1 MKIINSIY
9 YTPYLKLLKNGI
21 SFSDYSKGK
30 SYYTQLAPLFNA
42 MSSRERFT
50 KNEVNFLI
58 DTAKKYTEADVGSFL
73 DIACGTGRHLKELT
87 SRGHSGFGID
97 TSRHLLEIARKAA
110 PKAEFY
116 EADMRFFKT
125 EATVD
130 CAYSLWDSYVYMSQT
145 KDIDAFAKQCSAHI
159 KRGGILI
166 LDSKNYQRQ
175 KPDEEI
181 AHRICR
187 FDGLQVDTVVQRK
200 VYLRDK
206 VYEAIFTSIIQDVH
220 SGEASVVVDQ
230 TLARMY
236 STSELEKLL
245 KPHGFKLVH
254 CFGNFDKSDYNP
266 KTSDRMIAVFKKV
279 LESTL

>member
-1 MKIINSIY
+1 MNIINSIY
-9 YTPYLKLLKNGI
+9 YTPYSKLLKNGI

-30 SYYTQLAPLFNA
+30 SYYTQMAPLFDA
-42 MSSRERFT
+42 MNSREEFT
-50 KNEVNFLI
+50 EKEAGFLI
-58 DTAKKYTEADVGSFL
+58 DAAEKYTEAGVSSFL
-73 DIACGTGRHLKELT
+73 DIACGTGRHLRELT
-87 SRGHSGFGID
+87 SRGYSGFGID
-97 TSRHLLEIARKAA
+97 ASRYLLEIARKAA
-110 PKAEFY
+110 PEAEFH
-116 EADMRFFKT
+116 EADMRFFKI
-125 EATVD
+125 EAAVD

-159 KRGGILI
+159 KQGGILI

-175 KPDEEI
+175 KPDEEV
-181 AHRICR
+181 AHRICE
-187 FDGLQVDTVVQRK
+187 FDGLQVDTVVRRK
-200 VYLRDK
+200 MYLHDK

-254 CFGNFDKSDYNP
+254 CYGNFDKSDYNP
-266 KTSDRMIAVFKKV
+266 KTSDRMIAVFKRY
-279 LESTL
+279 